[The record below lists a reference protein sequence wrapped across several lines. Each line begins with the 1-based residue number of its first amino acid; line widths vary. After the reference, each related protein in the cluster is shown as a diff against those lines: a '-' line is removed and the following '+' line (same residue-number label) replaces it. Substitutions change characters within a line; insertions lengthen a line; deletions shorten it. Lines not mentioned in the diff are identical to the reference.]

1 MIPQK
6 LLLFKTPPS
15 LLNIKR
21 EPNLKLEEMNKQT
34 LLATGKL

>member
-6 LLLFKTPPS
+6 LLLFKTLS

-21 EPNLKLEEMNKQT
+21 EPNLKLDEMNKQT
-34 LLATGKL
+34 LLATAKL

>member
-6 LLLFKTPPS
+6 LLLFKTPS

-21 EPNLKLEEMNKQT
+21 EPNLKLDEMNKQI
-34 LLATGKL
+34 LLATAKL